1 MAVKPRSLKE
11 LLLFAE
17 NNTVDGVGFI
27 PGVNTQEG
35 PKQFKQRGFGYGAG
49 GGKFGFDSQPP
60 FIITDLPKV
69 GSESTGYV
77 IEDPS
82 TLDVV
87 DDLSNNFVRGGAVTL
102 AKRAFNDVERLGKL
116 LFSPS
121 GLAWSAAQ
129 LALAR
134 TNPIGPIPESDPE
147 AAADPDKNKFVQ
159 AIQRGVE
166 KVKNKFPRN
175 QVTLPLNLVLS
186 AGVSAGGV
194 RFRKDGLLDAK
205 FESGYNYDPT
215 RGGDKYEN
223 ITVNNAK
230 IINENALESNKN
242 FNRLL
247 NIYGKHILSADL
259 EPNMESVKIDSKK

>member
-35 PKQFKQRGFGYGAG
+35 PKPFRQRGFGYGAG

-129 LALAR
+129 LALAAPCKLAMVSSR
-134 TNPIGPIPESDPE
+134 IRSFMYSSCLIASYQN
-147 AAADPDKNKFVQ
+147 
-159 AIQRGVE
+159 
-166 KVKNKFPRN
+166 
-175 QVTLPLNLVLS
+175 LP
-186 AGVSAGGV
+186 
-194 RFRKDGLLDAK
+194 
-205 FESGYNYDPT
+205 
-215 RGGDKYEN
+215 
-223 ITVNNAK
+223 
-230 IINENALESNKN
+230 
-242 FNRLL
+242 
-247 NIYGKHILSADL
+247 
-259 EPNMESVKIDSKK
+259 